1 MKVLFDKDYLDS
13 GTKIEDL
20 SRESIIVDLIPGI
33 IHEINN
39 SLASALASAELL
51 QQEMGT
57 LKKEINENKIN
68 LNLINHI
75 EKLSSLKKT
84 STPRIH
90 NIVSALL
97 KEEIHKLK
105 EECAKKNIEDSK
117 FERLDK
123 LISLNMNST
132 KRIDLIS
139 KAFRRLVSFEEDIT
153 LIDVN
158 EVVNASLIILQ
169 DHLKNR
175 YTIREEFSEL
185 PLVHFNFHQ
194 LNYSIICILLKTI
207 ELMNS
212 GELHLKTFETE
223 ETIHININL
232 IGGEI
237 SKECVDA
244 MLSDGISKSKIDL
257 NSINKLLQ
265 YKGGTLDIIKSNETL
280 GSDINEMSGGLVFDI
295 KIKKDHILGP
305 DKTQLDP
312 KDFLLEEDV
321 LVDTNVSESKVE
333 VYNIDKEHSESNNIL
348 VVDDDPETLVS
359 LFLSLKHCNL
369 SNKVIIAKTAE
380 AGIEQLKERNFCLVI
395 SDYRL
400 PGMDGISFL
409 SYIKEKYPKT
419 TRILIT
425 AYPNSVLKEEAS
437 TKASVKFFIEKPWV
451 SKDLTK
457 IMQQIEEINIKNI

>member
-1 MKVLFDKDYLDS
+1 MKSLFDKDYPGVDI
-13 GTKIEDL
+13 KIEDL
-20 SRESIIVDLIPGI
+20 SRESIIVELIPGI

-39 SLASALASAELL
+39 SLASALASIELL

-57 LKKEINENKIN
+57 LRKETNENNIN

-75 EKLSSLKKT
+75 EKLSSLNKT
-84 STPRIH
+84 STPRIQ
-90 NIVSALL
+90 NIVSVLL
-97 KEEIHKLK
+97 KEETHKLK
-105 EECAKKNIEDSK
+105 EQCKKKNIEDTK
-117 FERLDK
+117 FEHLDK
-123 LISLNMNST
+123 LISLNMNSA

-158 EVVNASLIILQ
+158 EVVNTSLIVLQ

-175 YTIREEFSEL
+175 YIIREEFSEL
-185 PLVHFNFHQ
+185 PLVNFNFHQ

-207 ELMNS
+207 ELMDS
-212 GELHLKTFETE
+212 GELHLKTFDTE
-223 ETIHININL
+223 KNIHISIKL

-237 SKECVDA
+237 SNECLDS
-244 MLSDGISKSKIDL
+244 MFNSGSSKSKIDL
-257 NSINKLLQ
+257 CSINKLLQ
-265 YKGGTLDIIKSNETL
+265 YKGGTLDIIKSNEEIC
-280 GSDINEMSGGLVFDI
+280 SDIKNEMSGGIVFDI
-295 KIKKDHILGP
+295 KIKKDNVISPNSSDADLPNLFSENHSFTEIDSPVSNLDAHIM
-305 DKTQLDP
+305 DV
-312 KDFLLEEDV
+312 EEE
-321 LVDTNVSESKVE
+321 NSK
-333 VYNIDKEHSESNNIL
+333 NIL
-348 VVDDDPETLVS
+348 VVDDDPQTLVS

-380 AGIEQLKERNFCLVI
+380 AGIEQFKERDFCLVI

-409 SYIKEKYPKT
+409 SYIKEKYPNT
-419 TRILIT
+419 IRILIT

-457 IMQQIEEINIKNI
+457 IIQQVEEINIK

>member
-1 MKVLFDKDYLDS
+1 MKALFDKDYLDS
-13 GTKIEDL
+13 GVKIEDL
-20 SRESIIVDLIPGI
+20 SRESIIVELIPGI

-39 SLASALASAELL
+39 SLASALASVELL
-51 QQEMGT
+51 QQEMDT
-57 LKKEINENKIN
+57 LRKETNENKIN

-75 EKLSSLKKT
+75 EKLSSLNKT
-84 STPRIH
+84 STPRIQ

-105 EECAKKNIEDSK
+105 EQCTKKNIEDSK

-123 LISLNMNST
+123 LIILNMNSA

-207 ELMNS
+207 ELMTS

-223 ETIHININL
+223 ENIHININL

-305 DKTQLDP
+305 DKTQLNSN
-312 KDFLLEEDV
+312 DFLLEEDV
-321 LVDTNVSESKVE
+321 LVDTNVSESKIE
-333 VYNIDKEHSESNNIL
+333 VYDIDKEHSESNNIL

-457 IMQQIEEINIKNI
+457 IMQQIEEINIK

>member
-1 MKVLFDKDYLDS
+1 MTGVQTCALPIY
-13 GTKIEDL
+13 
-20 SRESIIVDLIPGI
+20 
-33 IHEINN
+33 
-39 SLASALASAELL
+39 SLASALASVELL
-51 QQEMGT
+51 QQEMDT
-57 LKKEINENKIN
+57 LRKETNENKIN

-75 EKLSSLKKT
+75 EKLSSLNKT
-84 STPRIH
+84 STPRIQ

-105 EECAKKNIEDSK
+105 EQCTKKNIEDSK

-123 LISLNMNST
+123 LIILNMNSA

-207 ELMNS
+207 ELMTS

-223 ETIHININL
+223 ENIHININL

-244 MLSDGISKSKIDL
+244 MLSDGASNSKIDL
-257 NSINKLLQ
+257 HSINKLLQ

-280 GSDINEMSGGLVFDI
+280 DSDIKNEVSGGIVFDI
-295 KIKKDHILGP
+295 KIKKDNPISPSSSTDLPNSFSEGLSLKEIDP
-305 DKTQLDP
+305 STSNLDP
-312 KDFLLEEDV
+312 
-321 LVDTNVSESKVE
+321 DTMIVKE
-333 VYNIDKEHSESNNIL
+333 EHSKNIL
-348 VVDDDPETLVS
+348 VVDDDPQTLVS

-380 AGIEQLKERNFCLVI
+380 AGIEQFGERDFCLVI

-409 SYIKEKYPKT
+409 SYIKEKYPNT
-419 TRILIT
+419 ARILIT
-425 AYPNSVLKEEAS
+425 AYPNSVLKEEALS
-437 TKASVKFFIEKPWV
+437 KASVKFFIEKPWV

-457 IMQQIEEINIKNI
+457 IMQQIEEINIK